1 MKFPSEEWANAFRA
15 ALNAN
20 PRYAEAA
27 RQWEG
32 DVLLRVVSDPTGGPS
47 PGVQLVLAH
56 GECTAATFLA
66 ESGSA
71 SSEFIFEATEPN
83 WTKLLR
89 HEVEPVA
96 AILDRKIRV
105 RGNLPKLM
113 RFTRATKEMVD
124 TAAGIPTDG

>member
-15 ALNAN
+15 ALNSN

-32 DVLLRVVSDPTGGPS
+32 DILLRVVPDPAGGPS

-56 GECTAATFLA
+56 GECRAATFLA

-71 SSEFIFEATEPN
+71 SSEFIFEASEKN
-83 WTKLLR
+83 WARLLR
-89 HEVEPVA
+89 HEVDPVA
-96 AILDRKIRV
+96 AILDRTIRIH
-105 RGNLPKLM
+105 GNLPKLM
-113 RFTRATKEMVD
+113 RFTRAAKELVD
-124 TAAGIPTDG
+124 TAAEMPTEG